1 MEKLRTIGNRK
12 YYLLSSHSFFT
23 IKGDL
28 EYEESIVL
36 DVVNNGGDISFT
48 FTDLSSNEVTS
59 FVNPSSGNYVVPLQK
74 GGKMKLDI
82 RAKKAIG
89 SYRLQKRTIKK

>member
-1 MEKLRTIGNRK
+1 MEKLRTISNRK

-23 IKGDL
+23 IKSDP

-48 FTDLSSNEVTS
+48 FTDLSSNEVTN
-59 FVNPSSGNYVVPLQK
+59 FVNPSSGNYAVPMKK

-82 RAKKAIG
+82 RAKRAIG
-89 SYRLQKRTIKK
+89 SYHLQKRTIKE